1 MADLIAK
8 GGVYVHTQPAVLC
21 KGHREWIWSVAC
33 SPNGLLCSGSQD
45 KLVIAWN
52 AVRHQQQQQRVHLR
66 RKTFFFFFF
75 FPFLL
80 PFPSAI

>member
-52 AVRHQQQQQRVHLR
+52 AVRPQQVHLR
-66 RKTFFFFFF
+66 RKKSFFFSSFFFF
-75 FPFLL
+75 FPF
-80 PFPSAI
+80 PSL